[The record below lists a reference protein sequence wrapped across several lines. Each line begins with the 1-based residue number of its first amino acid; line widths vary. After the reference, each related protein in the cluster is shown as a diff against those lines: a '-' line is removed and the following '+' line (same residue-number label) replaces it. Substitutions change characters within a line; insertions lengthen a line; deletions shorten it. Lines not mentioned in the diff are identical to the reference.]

1 MEAPVTAAGAG
12 TGPRTSAPDGPLELA
27 ARFEKGIDLAKVRAL
42 VAEVREKGGL
52 PAEEVT
58 TLNLVSIHFSQGG
71 YERNRASMEAA
82 SALHPARLIS
92 LIAEPKKEPAAV
104 VARVAMV
111 RPRGSAHALERIV
124 LTATGAAVRYLE
136 SAVTGLLAPEVP
148 LVVLWGG
155 RPEGALLEHAADSAD
170 RLIIDSGTRPLAT
183 LGTVARLLRRGA
195 PVGDLAWARIF
206 PWQAL
211 AADLLDLPNLREHR
225 AHLQGARVTTVGAP
239 GPEAALL
246 AGWFASRVPKAK
258 VEIVAG
264 HAGAAVATAAEA
276 RASEPA
282 QRGDEAALPR
292 SEPVCEGDV
301 QELRFEA
308 PPAVFTL
315 RRDKGILVAQVDGDD
330 DGAVLH
336 RVRLPPDAPGRLL
349 ALELK
354 LLAGQDEIYVA
365 AVEQA
370 ARLLALPA
378 GTAAH
383 PERP

>member
-1 MEAPVTAAGAG
+1 METSVTAAG
-12 TGPRTSAPDGPLELA
+12 TGAAARTGAAEGALELT
-27 ARFEKGIDLAKVRAL
+27 ARFDKGIDLMKVRAML
-42 VAEVREKGGL
+42 AEVREKAGL
-52 PAEEVT
+52 PLEDVT
-58 TLNLVSIHFSQGG
+58 TLNLIGIHFSQGA

-104 VARVAMV
+104 VARVSMV
-111 RPRGSAHALERIV
+111 RPRGSALALGRIV
-124 LTATGAAVRYLE
+124 LTATGTAVRHLE
-136 SAVTGLLAPEVP
+136 SALTGLLMPEVP
-148 LVVLWGG
+148 LVVVWSG
-155 RPEGALLEHAADSAD
+155 RSEGALLQHAAESAD
-170 RLIIDSGTRPLAT
+170 RLIIDSGTRPVAA
-183 LGTVARLLRRGA
+183 LGAVAQLLRRGA

-225 AHLQGARVTTVGAP
+225 GHLQSARVTSLGAP

-258 VEIVAG
+258 VELVAG
-264 HAGAAVATAAEA
+264 PAA
-276 RASEPA
+276 SP
-282 QRGDEAALPR
+282 QSDFLCP
-292 SEPVCEGDV
+292 GDV
-301 QELRFEA
+301 QDLRFEA

-315 RRDKGILVAQVDGDD
+315 RRDKGILVAQVKGDD
-330 DGAVLH
+330 DGVVLH

-354 LLAGQDEIYVA
+354 LLAGQDGLYVA

-370 ARLLALPA
+370 ARLVAHAGGPAAQVELP
-378 GTAAH
+378 
-383 PERP
+383 